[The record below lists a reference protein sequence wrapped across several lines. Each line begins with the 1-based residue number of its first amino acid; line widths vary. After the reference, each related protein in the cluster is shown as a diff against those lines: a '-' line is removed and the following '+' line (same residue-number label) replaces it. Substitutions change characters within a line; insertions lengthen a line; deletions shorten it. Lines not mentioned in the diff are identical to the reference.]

1 VVLFTIGLLVPVNNR
16 IASLNTAELAPGWK
30 NDHRKWRSPHR
41 VRILLAAAVIA
52 LTYAL
57 VG

>member
-1 VVLFTIGLLVPVNNR
+1 VEPEHLPGNNR

-30 NDHRKWRSPHR
+30 NDHREWHSLHR
-41 VRILLAAAVIA
+41 VHILLAAAVIA
-52 LTYAL
+52 LTYEL

>member
-1 VVLFTIGLLVPVNNR
+1 MFTIGLLVPINNR
-16 IASLNTAELAPGWK
+16 IASLNTAALAPGWK
-30 NDHRKWRSPHR
+30 NDHRKWDSLHR
-41 VRILLAAAVIA
+41 VRILLLAAAVIA